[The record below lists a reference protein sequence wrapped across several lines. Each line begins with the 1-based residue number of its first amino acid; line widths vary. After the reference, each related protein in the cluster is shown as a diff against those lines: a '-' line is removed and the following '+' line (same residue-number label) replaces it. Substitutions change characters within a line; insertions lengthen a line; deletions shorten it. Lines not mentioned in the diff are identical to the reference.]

1 MNIRLCRVAAIGTVL
16 ALTGFTHSV
25 CAQVEHKSMDELARQ
40 ADVVVVGKVA
50 NIKAGWNKEKS
61 RILTTVTIEV
71 DETLKGKGGEG
82 TLTIQTPGGEV
93 DGVGELYSHTARFI
107 KDEDVVVFA
116 EKDKKGDLRVTGG
129 SEGKIAIRRD
139 ASSGLRRVSEG
150 MSLDEFKA
158 RVKNA
163 VHVQETE

>member
-1 MNIRLCRVAAIGTVL
+1 MNIRLSRVAAIGTML

-25 CAQVEHKSMDELARQ
+25 CAQVELKSMDELTRQ

-50 NIKAGWNKEKS
+50 SIKAGWNKEKT
-61 RILTTVTIEV
+61 RILTTVSIEV
-71 DETLKGKGGEG
+71 DETLKGKGGDG
-82 TLTIQTPGGEV
+82 TVTIQTPGGEV
-93 DGVGELYSHTARFI
+93 DGVGELYSHTAKFV
-107 KDEDVVVFA
+107 KNEDVVVFA

-129 SEGKIAIRRD
+129 SEGKIAIRKD

-150 MSLDEFKA
+150 MSLDELKA

>member
-1 MNIRLCRVAAIGTVL
+1 MNIRLSRVAAIGTML

-25 CAQVEHKSMDELARQ
+25 CAQVEHKSTDELTRQ
-40 ADVVVVGKVA
+40 ADVVVVGKVT
-50 NIKAGWNKEKS
+50 NIKAGWHKDKS

-71 DETLKGKGGEG
+71 DETLKGTGGEG
-82 TLTIQTPGGEV
+82 TVIIQTPGGEV
-93 DGVGELYSHTARFI
+93 DGVGELYSHTARFV

-116 EKDKKGDLRVTGG
+116 EKDKKGNLRVTGG
-129 SEGKIAIRRD
+129 SEGKVAIRRD

-150 MSLDEFKA
+150 MSLDEFKT

>member
-1 MNIRLCRVAAIGTVL
+1 MNIRLSRVAAIGTML

-25 CAQVEHKSMDELARQ
+25 CAQVEHKSMDELTRQ

-50 NIKAGWNKEKS
+50 SIKAGWNKEKT
-61 RILTTVTIEV
+61 RILTTVSIEV
-71 DETLKGKGGEG
+71 DETLKGKGGDG
-82 TLTIQTPGGEV
+82 TATIQTPGGEV
-93 DGVGELYSHTARFI
+93 DGVGELYSHTAKFV
-107 KDEDVVVFA
+107 KNEDVVVFA

-129 SEGKIAIRRD
+129 SEGKIAIRKD

-150 MSLDEFKA
+150 MSLDELKA